1 MSKLFDA
8 SKTKSQVTLNGA
20 VTHESSLSHN
30 VDLFFKIGA
39 SRTNPTVISEEMFWK
54 GYDEDA
60 ETAVRILLYARDVRG
75 GMGERNIFRMT
86 FRNIA
91 MQNPELAKRILVKIP
106 ELGRWDDVLFAI
118 GTPIQSDAV
127 DFIVQALTDKT
138 KAALVAKWMPRMRG
152 NATETNKVYAK
163 VLSKAMKLSYQEY
176 NKLLSTLSD
185 TVEQK
190 LSRKEYAEIDY
201 SKLPSLAASRYQ
213 RLFNR
218 VDSERYTAYKE
229 ALIKDDG
236 SAKVNAGAVYP
247 YDIVKSVR
255 FGDEVVANAQWKALP
270 DYLNG
275 TTERLIPVVD
285 VSGSMGTGVSGAT
298 TAMDVAVSL
307 GLYLSEKAQGV
318 FHNKMITFESNP
330 HFIEVSDSMTL
341 KQKVSHVMRAPWG
354 GSTNLQATFELILSL
369 AKRHNL
375 PEEEMPTKI
384 LVVSD
389 MEFDEATGSRR
400 FSWAYNPEP
409 ETNFEVIRQM
419 YEKAGYKMPQIVFW
433 NVCSKQ
439 RGNSPVQVTD
449 QGVALVSGFSPSVMK
464 GVLTGELNPVNV
476 VKALVNV
483 PRYDF

>member
-1 MSKLFDA
+1 MSQLFQA

-20 VTHESSLSHN
+20 VTHQSSLNAN
-30 VDLFFKIGA
+30 VDLFFKIG
-39 SRTNPTVISEEMFWK
+39 SLRSNPTVISEDMFWK
-54 GYDEDA
+54 AYDEEA
-60 ETAVRILLYARDVRG
+60 ETAVRILLYSRDVRG
-75 GMGERNIFRMT
+75 GMGERNIFRKT

-91 MQNPELAKRILVKIP
+91 MQNPALAERLLIKIP
-106 ELGRWDDVLFAI
+106 ELGRWDDVLAAI
-118 GTPIQSDAV
+118 GTPVQDKAV
-127 DFIVQALTDKT
+127 EFIVQALTDKSR
-138 KAALVAKWMPRMRG
+138 AALVAKWMPRMRG
-152 NATETNKVYAK
+152 NATSVNKVYAK
-163 VLSKAMKLSYQEY
+163 VLAKAMRLSYQEY

-190 LSRKEYAEIDY
+190 LSRKEYKEIDY
-201 SKLPSLAASRYQ
+201 SKLPSLAAARYQ

-218 VDSERYTAYKE
+218 VDSDRYTKYKE

-247 YDIVKSVR
+247 YDIIKSVR
-255 FGDEVVANAQWKALP
+255 FGDEVVANAQWNALP
-270 DYLNG
+270 DYLEG

-285 VSGSMGTGVSGAT
+285 VSGSMGTVVAGNT

-307 GLYLSEKAQGV
+307 GLYIAGRAKGI

-341 KQKVSHVMRAPWG
+341 KQKVNHTMRAPWG
-354 GSTNLQATFELILSL
+354 GSTNLQGTFEMILSL
-369 AKRHNL
+369 AKQHNL
-375 PEEEMPTKI
+375 PEDEMPTKI
-384 LVVSD
+384 LITSD
-389 MEFDEATGSRR
+389 MEFNAATGNGYGWGSRV
-400 FSWAYNPEP
+400 P

-419 YEKAGYKMPQIVFW
+419 YESAGYKMPQIVFW
-433 NVCSKQ
+433 NVCSQQ
-439 RGNSPVQVTD
+439 RGNSPVQVND

-476 VKALVNV
+476 VKSLVYV

>member
-1 MSKLFDA
+1 MSQLFQA

-20 VTHESSLSHN
+20 VTHQSSLNAN
-30 VDLFFKIGA
+30 VDLFFKIG
-39 SRTNPTVISEEMFWK
+39 SLRNNPTVISEDMFWK
-54 GYDEDA
+54 AYDEEA
-60 ETAVRILLYARDVRG
+60 ETAVRILLYSRDVRG
-75 GMGERNIFRMT
+75 GMGERNIFRKT

-91 MQNPELAKRILVKIP
+91 MQNPALAERLLIKIP
-106 ELGRWDDVLFAI
+106 ELGRWDDVLAAI
-118 GTPIQSDAV
+118 GTPVQDKAV
-127 DFIVQALTDKT
+127 EFIVQALTDKSR
-138 KAALVAKWMPRMRG
+138 AALVAKWMPRMRG
-152 NATETNKVYAK
+152 NATSVNKVYAK
-163 VLSKAMKLSYQEY
+163 VLAKAMRLSYQEY

-190 LSRKEYAEIDY
+190 LSRKEYKEIDY
-201 SKLPSLAASRYQ
+201 SKLPSLAAARYQ

-218 VDSERYTAYKE
+218 VDSDRYTKYKE

-247 YDIVKSVR
+247 YDIIKSVR
-255 FGDEVVANAQWKALP
+255 FGDEVVANAQWNALP
-270 DYLNG
+270 DYLEG

-285 VSGSMGTGVSGAT
+285 VSGSMGTVVAGNT

-307 GLYLSEKAQGV
+307 GLYIAGRAKGI

-341 KQKVSHVMRAPWG
+341 KQKVNHTMRAPWG
-354 GSTNLQATFELILSL
+354 GSTNLQGTFEMILSL
-369 AKRHNL
+369 AKQHNL
-375 PEEEMPTKI
+375 PEDEMPTKI
-384 LVVSD
+384 LITSD
-389 MEFDEATGSRR
+389 MEFNAATGNGYGWGSRV
-400 FSWAYNPEP
+400 P

-419 YEKAGYKMPQIVFW
+419 YESAGYKMPQIVFW
-433 NVCSKQ
+433 NVCSQQ
-439 RGNSPVQVTD
+439 RGNSPVQVND

-476 VKALVNV
+476 VKSLVYV

>member
-1 MSKLFDA
+1 MSQLFEA

-20 VTHESSLSHN
+20 VTHQSSLDAN
-30 VDLFFKIGA
+30 VDLFFKIG
-39 SRTNPTVISEEMFWK
+39 SLRSNPTVISEDMFWK
-54 GYDEDA
+54 AYDEEA
-60 ETAVRILLYARDVRG
+60 ETAVRILLYSRDVRG
-75 GMGERNIFRMT
+75 GMGERNIFRKT

-91 MQNPELAKRILVKIP
+91 MQNPALAERLLIKIP
-106 ELGRWDDVLFAI
+106 ELGRWDDVLAAI
-118 GTPIQSDAV
+118 GTPVQDKAV
-127 DFIVQALTDKT
+127 EFIVQALTDKSRAT
-138 KAALVAKWMPRMRG
+138 LVAKWMPRMRG
-152 NATETNKVYAK
+152 NATSVNKVYAK
-163 VLSKAMKLSYQEY
+163 VLAKAMRLSYQEY

-190 LSRKEYAEIDY
+190 LSRKEYKEIDY
-201 SKLPSLAASRYQ
+201 SKLPSLAAARYQ

-218 VDSERYTAYKE
+218 VDSDRYTKYKE

-247 YDIVKSVR
+247 YDIIKSVR
-255 FGDEVVANAQWKALP
+255 FGDEVVANAQWNALP
-270 DYLNG
+270 DYLEG

-285 VSGSMGTGVSGAT
+285 VSGSMGTVVAGNT

-307 GLYLSEKAQGV
+307 GLYIAGRAKGI

-341 KQKVSHVMRAPWG
+341 KQKVNHTMRAPWG
-354 GSTNLQATFELILSL
+354 GSTNLQGTFEMILSL
-369 AKRHNL
+369 AKQHNL
-375 PEEEMPTKI
+375 PEDEMPTKI
-384 LVVSD
+384 LITSD
-389 MEFDEATGSRR
+389 MEFNAATGNGYGWGSRV
-400 FSWAYNPEP
+400 P

-419 YEKAGYKMPQIVFW
+419 YESAGYKIPQIVFW
-433 NVCSKQ
+433 NVCSQQ

-476 VKALVNV
+476 VKSLVNV